1 MLTRD
6 PIEEALAVEEA
17 DIQKRLSNWSKFR
30 EQMMPIVFALQALE
44 AELNFSGDLN
54 VRVSGDSAKLISVIR
69 VLRTNGFKTDEPA
82 LQKNKSYWS
91 ANYYKDGFELPVW
104 LSFSSTVCR
113 TVKVGTKM
121 VEQDVY
127 EVQCD

>member
-6 PIEEALAVEEA
+6 PIEEALAKEEA
-17 DIQKRLSNWSKFR
+17 DLRQRLAKWTEVR
-30 EQMMPIVFALQALE
+30 EQLMPVVLSLRLLE
-44 AELNFSGDLN
+44 ADLSLSGDLN
-54 VRVSGDSAKLISVIR
+54 VRFSGDKAKLTAVVR
-69 VLRTNGFKTDEPA
+69 VLRTSGFHTEEPA
-82 LQKNKSYWS
+82 PAKNASYWT
-91 ANYYKDGFELPVW
+91 AWYYKDGLDLPIW

-113 TVKVGTKM
+113 TVKIGTKM